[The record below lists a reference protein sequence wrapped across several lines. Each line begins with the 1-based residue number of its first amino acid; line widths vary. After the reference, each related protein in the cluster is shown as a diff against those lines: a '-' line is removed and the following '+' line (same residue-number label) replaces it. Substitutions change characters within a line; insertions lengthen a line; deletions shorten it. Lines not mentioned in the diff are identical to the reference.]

1 MLRNVITPTTAVSML
16 NRDEVED
23 SSTTEGLTGRRSLKG
38 VGGVGDGREERG
50 GGGGHGGGNED
61 GGLRSGAEEGGGN
74 SSWEG
79 DRDGRLPVVSHCSST
94 RTLTVAPMPLDLMA
108 ALMATLEPTSLM

>member
-1 MLRNVITPTTAVSML
+1 MLRNVITPTTVVSML
-16 NRDEVED
+16 NRDAVED
-23 SSTTEGLTGRRSLKG
+23 SSTNEGGRRSLKG
-38 VGGVGDGREERG
+38 VGGVGDGREERRG
-50 GGGGHGGGNED
+50 GGGDGGGNAD